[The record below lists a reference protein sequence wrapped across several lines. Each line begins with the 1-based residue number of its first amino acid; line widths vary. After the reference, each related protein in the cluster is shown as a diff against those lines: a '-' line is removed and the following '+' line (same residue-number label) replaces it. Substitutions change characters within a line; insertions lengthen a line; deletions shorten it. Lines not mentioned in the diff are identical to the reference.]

1 MFEGVNMKR
10 WRVIAVSTMS
20 LFMGVLCACF
30 SKSTTE
36 EQQPSESPQQE
47 FQQTSNFSWV
57 EKEINIQ
64 GLSSQYKLIVVNDQ
78 HIIVPDGDYIVD
90 KTEEIN
96 QRVALFSDSNG
107 KTSAETWP
115 EIVDAINAEKPD
127 GVILNGD
134 MLDFFSS
141 ANLNCLMTELKRIE
155 APVLYNRADHD
166 MGIWYCNDTLTE
178 EEVQKKEKEA
188 WKMEDVM
195 VQDFDEFLVV
205 GINNNTSQLSEGGLK
220 KLKELWKE
228 DKPIILS
235 VHVPL
240 KSRVNDS
247 LSDASKQVWQDRAL
261 LWGTDC
267 FYNPNEVTQQF
278 LDMVFEEESSVVAV
292 IGAHL
297 HFSYDDQLNEK
308 IPQYVFDASFNG
320 TIGVV
325 TVQ

>member
-1 MFEGVNMKR
+1 MKR
-10 WRVIAVSTMS
+10 WRVIAVPTMS
-20 LFMGVLCACF
+20 LLMGVLCACF
-30 SKSTTE
+30 SKSTIK

-178 EEVQKKEKEA
+178 EEVQKKEKES

-278 LDMVFEEESSVVAV
+278 LDMVFEEESPVVAV